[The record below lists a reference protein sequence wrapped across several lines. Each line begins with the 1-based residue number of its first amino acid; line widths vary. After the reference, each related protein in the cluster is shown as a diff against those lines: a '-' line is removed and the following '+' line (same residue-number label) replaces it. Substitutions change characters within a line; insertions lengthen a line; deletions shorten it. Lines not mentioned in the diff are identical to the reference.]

1 MCQSGFSDKE
11 QAREKLFLR
20 NPTSPGCMVSMAVGH
35 GGGENTC
42 SFRKR
47 MQCELVER
55 GLVITVSLLLLG

>member
-20 NPTSPGCMVSMAVGH
+20 NPTGPGCMVSTAVGP

-42 SFRKR
+42 SFPKR

-55 GLVITVSLLLLG
+55 DLVTTVSLLLPG